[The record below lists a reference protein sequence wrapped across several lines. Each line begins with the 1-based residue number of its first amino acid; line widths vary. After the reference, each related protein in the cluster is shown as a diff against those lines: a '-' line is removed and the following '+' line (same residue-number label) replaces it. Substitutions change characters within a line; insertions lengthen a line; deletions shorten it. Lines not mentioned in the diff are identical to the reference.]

1 MESSF
6 MNQEQVAIFSI
17 LAGIL
22 ALFAWGRM
30 RYDVVAFMG
39 LILCVLLGLVPVQD
53 AFSGF
58 SHPATI
64 TVALV
69 LILSRGLVNSG
80 VVDLIVSR
88 LMFNERLCIKTMNWL
103 LFTPRYLALWLVFE
117 KTLS

>member
-1 MESSF
+1 

-22 ALFAWGRM
+22 ALFAWGRI

-58 SHPATI
+58 PIRQRLPLRWYLSSAGALQIPAWWT
-64 TVALV
+64 
-69 LILSRGLVNSG
+69 
-80 VVDLIVSR
+80 
-88 LMFNERLCIKTMNWL
+88 
-103 LFTPRYLALWLVFE
+103 
-117 KTLS
+117 